1 MPDNSADISFTL
13 TEKQLANFLG
23 ISVDLVRQLRRTGRL
38 PFVKINSRIL
48 YLRNDAVAFLEQ
60 HRTACAEVGA

>member
-1 MPDNSADISFTL
+1 MPNNSEVSFTL
-13 TEKQLANFLG
+13 TEKELAKFLG
-23 ISVDLVRQLRRTGRL
+23 ISVDLVRHLRRTGRL

-60 HRTACAEVGA
+60 HRQACAEVRA

>member
-1 MPDNSADISFTL
+1 MHDDPAQTFTL
-13 TEKQLANFLG
+13 TEKELAKFLG
-23 ISVDLVRQLRRTGRL
+23 VSVDLVRHLRRTGRL

-60 HRTACAEVGA
+60 HRQACAEVRA

>member
-1 MPDNSADISFTL
+1 MPDNSADTRFTL

-23 ISVDLVRQLRRTGRL
+23 ISIDLVRHLRRTGRL

-60 HRTACAEVGA
+60 HRQAVVEVRA

>member
-1 MPDNSADISFTL
+1 MPDNSADTSFTL

-23 ISVDLVRQLRRTGRL
+23 ISIDLVRQLRWTGRL
-38 PFVKINSRIL
+38 PFVKINSRVL
-48 YLRNDAVAFLEQ
+48 YLKADALEFLSQ